1 MKHRFLY
8 IMALLLTV
16 ATGAWAQDPDPI
28 DLTPSADGTVWTLST
43 MPEYDVELEVT
54 YYTDAELDQMAADE
68 VIAKITAIGTVTYTP
83 ESKALIDAARTA
95 YDALTTAQQALVTN
109 YSTLTDAETTY
120 ATAEETA
127 AAPVD
132 DTKSFHQVLKEKYIQ
147 GGAGWM
153 TPVLLCLIFGM
164 ALIIERILY
173 LNMATT
179 NVKKLLDGIEENVK
193 GGNYEGAKELC
204 RNTRGPVAS
213 IFYQGLDRMDQGLEN
228 VEKAVTSYG
237 GVQMARL
244 ENNLTWIG
252 LFIALAPSFGFLGT
266 VVGMVQA
273 FDDIEVAGDIS
284 PTVVAGGMKVA
295 LLTTIFGLV
304 VAIILQI
311 FYNYILTKIESLVD
325 QMEDGSISF
334 MDILVKYH
342 K

>member
-1 MKHRFLY
+1 MKKVITLMS
-8 IMALLLTV
+8 IIGLLTFTNLNGV
-16 ATGAWAQDPDPI
+16 MAQDKGAQATQPATEQI
-28 DLTPSADGTVWTLST
+28 DEQTADSTVAEAPVTEE
-43 MPEYDVELEVT
+43 PETV
-54 YYTDAELDQMAADE
+54 AA
-68 VIAKITAIGTVTYTP
+68 P
-83 ESKALIDAARTA
+83 
-95 YDALTTAQQALVTN
+95 
-109 YSTLTDAETTY
+109 
-120 ATAEETA
+120 AEE
-127 AAPVD
+127 
-132 DTKSFHQVLKEKYIQ
+132 TKSFHQVLKEKYIQ

-164 ALIIERILY
+164 ALVIERILY

-179 NVKKLLDGIEENVK
+179 NVQKLLEGIEGYVQK
-193 GGNYEGAKELC
+193 GDYNGAKELC
-204 RNTRGPVAS
+204 RDTRGPVAS
-213 IFYQGLDRMDQGLEN
+213 IFYQGLDRVNEGLDN

-244 ENNLTWIG
+244 ENNMTWIA

-295 LLTTIFGLV
+295 LLTTIFGLI

-311 FYNYILTKIESLVD
+311 FYNYILTKIESLVA

-334 MDILVKYH
+334 MDILVKN
-342 K
+342 KK

>member
-1 MKHRFLY
+1 MKKVF
-8 IMALLLTV
+8 ALMSIIGLLTFTNLNGV
-16 ATGAWAQDPDPI
+16 MAQDN
-28 DLTPSADGTVWTLST
+28 AAQA
-43 MPEYDVELEVT
+43 
-54 YYTDAELDQMAADE
+54 AEPATEQVD
-68 VIAKITAIGTVTYTP
+68 
-83 ESKALIDAARTA
+83 
-95 YDALTTAQQALVTN
+95 QQAVD
-109 YSTLTDAETTY
+109 SAIAE
-120 ATAEETA
+120 APVAEEPETV
-127 AAPVD
+127 AAPVE

-179 NVKKLLDGIEENVK
+179 NVKKLLEGIEENAKK
-193 GGNYEGAKELC
+193 GDWKGARELC
-204 RNTRGPVAS
+204 ANTRGPVAS
-213 IFYQGLDRMDQGLEN
+213 IFVQGLDRIDQGLDN

-244 ENNLTWIG
+244 ENNMTWIG

-273 FDDIEVAGDIS
+273 FDDIETAGDIS

-295 LLTTIFGLV
+295 LLTTIFGLIT
-304 VAIILQI
+304 AIILQI

>member
-1 MKHRFLY
+1 MKKV
-8 IMALLLTV
+8 IALMSIVGLLTFANFNNV
-16 ATGAWAQDPDPI
+16 MAQDA
-28 DLTPSADGTVWTLST
+28 TPAEGTEQVAA
-43 MPEYDVELEVT
+43 
-54 YYTDAELDQMAADE
+54 TDEAPAADA
-68 VIAKITAIGTVTYTP
+68 VV
-83 ESKALIDAARTA
+83 
-95 YDALTTAQQALVTN
+95 
-109 YSTLTDAETTY
+109 AEP
-120 ATAEETA
+120 ATEEETVA
-127 AAPVD
+127 AAPAD
-132 DTKSFHQVLKEKYIQ
+132 DTKSFHQMLKEKYIQ

-164 ALIIERILY
+164 ALVIERILY

-179 NVKKLLDGIEENVK
+179 NVKKLLGGIEDNVK
-193 GGNYEGAKELC
+193 AGNYEAAKELC

-213 IFYQGLDRMDQGLEN
+213 IFYQGLDRIDQGLEN
-228 VEKAVTSYG
+228 VEKSVTSYG

-295 LLTTIFGLV
+295 LLTTIFGLI

>member
-1 MKHRFLY
+1 MKKVIALMSIFGLLTFTNFNG
-8 IMALLLTV
+8 IMAQNQPAEAEQPATEQVDEQTTDSTV
-16 ATGAWAQDPDPI
+16 AEAP
-28 DLTPSADGTVWTLST
+28 V
-43 MPEYDVELEVT
+43 
-54 YYTDAELDQMAADE
+54 
-68 VIAKITAIGTVTYTP
+68 
-83 ESKALIDAARTA
+83 
-95 YDALTTAQQALVTN
+95 
-109 YSTLTDAETTY
+109 
-120 ATAEETA
+120 AEEPEQVV
-127 AAPVD
+127 APAEE
-132 DTKSFHQVLKEKYIQ
+132 TKSFHQVLKEKYIQ

-164 ALIIERILY
+164 ALVIERILY

-179 NVKKLLDGIEENVK
+179 NVQKLLEGIESHVQK
-193 GGNYEGAKELC
+193 GDYNGAKELC
-204 RNTRGPVAS
+204 RDTRGPVAS
-213 IFYQGLDRMDQGLEN
+213 IFYQGLDRIDEGLDN

-244 ENNLTWIG
+244 ENNMTWIG

-295 LLTTIFGLV
+295 LLTTIFGLI

-311 FYNYILTKIESLVD
+311 LYKYILTKIESLVA

-334 MDILVKYH
+334 MDILVKN
-342 K
+342 KK

>member
-1 MKHRFLY
+1 MKKVF
-8 IMALLLTV
+8 ALMSIVGLLTFANFNNV
-16 ATGAWAQDPDPI
+16 MAQDEAAAAEA
-28 DLTPSADGTVWTLST
+28 TEQVAA
-43 MPEYDVELEVT
+43 
-54 YYTDAELDQMAADE
+54 TDEAPAADAVE
-68 VIAKITAIGTVTYTP
+68 
-83 ESKALIDAARTA
+83 
-95 YDALTTAQQALVTN
+95 
-109 YSTLTDAETTY
+109 AETP
-120 ATAEETA
+120 AEEETVA
-127 AAPVD
+127 AAPAD
-132 DTKSFHQVLKEKYIQ
+132 DTKSFHQMLKEKYIQ

-179 NVKKLLDGIEENVK
+179 NVKKLLDGIEENAKK
-193 GGNYEGAKELC
+193 GDWKGARELC
-204 RNTRGPVAS
+204 ANTRGPVAS
-213 IFYQGLDRMDQGLEN
+213 IFVQGLDRIDQGLDN

-244 ENNLTWIG
+244 ENNMTWIG

-273 FDDIEVAGDIS
+273 FDDIETAGDIS

-295 LLTTIFGLV
+295 LLTTIFGLIT
-304 VAIILQI
+304 AIILQI

>member
-1 MKHRFLY
+1 MKKV
-8 IMALLLTV
+8 IALMSIVGLLTFANFNDV
-16 ATGAWAQDPDPI
+16 KAQDVAAAEATEQVTATDE
-28 DLTPSADGTVWTLST
+28 AAATV
-43 MPEYDVELEVT
+43 
-54 YYTDAELDQMAADE
+54 AE
-68 VIAKITAIGTVTYTP
+68 
-83 ESKALIDAARTA
+83 
-95 YDALTTAQQALVTN
+95 
-109 YSTLTDAETTY
+109 
-120 ATAEETA
+120 AEE
-127 AAPVD
+127 APVEETVAEND
-132 DTKSFHQVLKEKYIQ
+132 DTKSFHQMLKEKYIQ

-179 NVKKLLDGIEENVK
+179 NVKNLLDGIEENAKK
-193 GGNYEGAKELC
+193 GDWKGARELC
-204 RNTRGPVAS
+204 ANTRGPVAS
-213 IFYQGLDRMDQGLEN
+213 IFVQGLDRIDQGLDN

-244 ENNLTWIG
+244 ENNLTWIA

-273 FDDIEVAGDIS
+273 FDDIETAGDIS

-295 LLTTIFGLV
+295 LLTTIFGLIT
-304 VAIILQI
+304 AIILQI

>member
-1 MKHRFLY
+1 MKKVF
-8 IMALLLTV
+8 ALMSIIGLLTFTNLNGV
-16 ATGAWAQDPDPI
+16 MAQDN
-28 DLTPSADGTVWTLST
+28 AAQA
-43 MPEYDVELEVT
+43 
-54 YYTDAELDQMAADE
+54 AEPATEQVD
-68 VIAKITAIGTVTYTP
+68 
-83 ESKALIDAARTA
+83 
-95 YDALTTAQQALVTN
+95 QQAVD
-109 YSTLTDAETTY
+109 SAIAE
-120 ATAEETA
+120 APVAEEPETV
-127 AAPVD
+127 AAPVE

-164 ALIIERILY
+164 ALVIERILY

-179 NVKKLLDGIEENVK
+179 NVQKLLEGIEEHVQK
-193 GGNYEGAKELC
+193 GDYAGAKDLC
-204 RNTRGPVAS
+204 RDTRGPVAS
-213 IFYQGLDRMDQGLEN
+213 IFYQGLDRVNEGLDN

-244 ENNLTWIG
+244 ENNMTWIA

-295 LLTTIFGLV
+295 LLTTIFGLI

-311 FYNYILTKIESLVD
+311 FYNYILTKIESLVA
-325 QMEDGSISF
+325 QMEDGSITF
-334 MDILVKYH
+334 MDILVKN
-342 K
+342 KK

>member
-1 MKHRFLY
+1 MKKVIALMS
-8 IMALLLTV
+8 IVALLTFTNFNGV
-16 ATGAWAQDPDPI
+16 MAQEANADATPAAETEQVDEQTTD
-28 DLTPSADGTVWTLST
+28 SNA
-43 MPEYDVELEVT
+43 VE
-54 YYTDAELDQMAADE
+54 AADE
-68 VIAKITAIGTVTYTP
+68 TV
-83 ESKALIDAARTA
+83 
-95 YDALTTAQQALVTN
+95 V
-109 YSTLTDAETTY
+109 
-120 ATAEETA
+120 EETEA
-127 AAPVD
+127 AVPAEK
-132 DTKSFHQVLKEKYIQ
+132 TFHQVLKEKYIQ

-153 TPVLLCLIFGM
+153 TPVLLCLILGM
-164 ALIIERILY
+164 ALVIERILY

-179 NVKKLLDGIEENVK
+179 NVQKLLAQIEDKVK
-193 GGNYEGAKELC
+193 ANDYEGAKEVC

-244 ENNLTWIG
+244 ESNLTWIA

-273 FDDIEVAGDIS
+273 FDDIEAAGDIS

-295 LLTTIFGLV
+295 LLTTVFGLI

-311 FYNYILTKIESLVD
+311 FYNYILTKIESLVAE
-325 QMEDGSISF
+325 MEDGSITF
-334 MDILVKYH
+334 MDILVKNQ